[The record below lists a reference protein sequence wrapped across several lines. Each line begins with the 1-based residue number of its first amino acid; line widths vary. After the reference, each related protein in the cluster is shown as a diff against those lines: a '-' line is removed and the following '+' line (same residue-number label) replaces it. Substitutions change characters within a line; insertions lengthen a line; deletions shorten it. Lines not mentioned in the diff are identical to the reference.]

1 MRSRRKAHGL
11 LNGTI
16 ASSPRIEFRRD
27 ALPERRPPRASRRRG
42 GRRWRPVGAGLQ
54 TLPLIWYVAVGV
66 PARRRMAP
74 ALGDPGRGRPAG
86 GLPRLSARLRPAHA
100 RSPAAD
106 AGLSPRRPL
115 RRGAPPLAGVA
126 RRAGRRPL
134 LPRALRGA
142 RAHPAARSRGCAA
155 GSRRAPGARAGRG
168 LLLPPGPH
176 VPALDLRRAG
186 GARRDAAGRLAARQP
201 PAPRQLPAPARA
213 GGGHQRHRGR
223 GDRHHPGAALARHGH
238 RGRGGG
244 RRHLPRGARRAA
256 HLARAGALLP
266 GADGQGPL
274 PVHHGQVPYHARR
287 RRAEDGPRA
296 GERERSAHHLAR
308 ALSPR
313 AAPGRAAAAV
323 ERALRR
329 HELRR
334 PAPGAARVR
343 ARLRARHPGLRRALQ
358 GAPGAHRLRA
368 GERRVPHLA
377 RDQAQVRPCLHLQPL
392 PLARRPHPGGH
403 GEGDAHPARG
413 LSVAGGP
420 PLAARRAAD
429 TLLGVTAAAIPLST
443 TGMEAGVLG
452 LAALSCAALIGKWGV
467 VRRTPLDG
475 VLALFAG
482 VLALSTLASG
492 HPLEASGWARLWI
505 ALAYFVV
512 FWWLRDAA
520 HAVRLARVI
529 VVAGAVA
536 AAYGILQHFTGADWY
551 RTLLGRPTYVYPREP
566 GTPGYAVVGFFRS
579 YLTFAHVMIFPLAW
593 ALAGALAGRAAAVG
607 AALLVVLALV
617 FSTARGAWLAAV
629 AVGAAPALVARHRPA
644 RLVLPACAAAAGLAF
659 AGTPALR
666 AEAAH
671 MFSAGGANAGRVGI
685 YRANLDIV
693 HARPVLGLGFGR
705 HRKAAPAYY
714 AAYPAADRRSHAH
727 NNFLQMAA
735 EAGLAGLAAF
745 GLVYATLLRRGVET
759 IESARDGETWAADA
773 GAWAGVE

>member
-1 MRSRRKAHGL
+1 
-11 LNGTI
+11 
-16 ASSPRIEFRRD
+16 
-27 ALPERRPPRASRRRG
+27 
-42 GRRWRPVGAGLQ
+42 
-54 TLPLIWYVAVGV
+54 
-66 PARRRMAP
+66 MAP

-100 RSPAAD
+100 RPPAAD
-106 AGLSPRRPL
+106 AGLSPGRPL
-115 RRGAPPLAGVA
+115 RRGAPPLAGDA

-142 RAHPAARSRGCAA
+142 RAHPAARSRGRAT
-155 GSRRAPGARAGRG
+155 GGRRAPGARAGRG

-176 VPALDLRRAG
+176 VPALDLGRAG
-186 GARRDAAGRLAARQP
+186 GARRDAAGRLAARQS

-244 RRHLPRGARRAA
+244 RRHVPRGARRARARRARGAARALPAPRGGRGDHRLGPRLAGRAARRLEPLRGRSRPHLRRALAVRDPDRSHRAPAPARHPAHRGDPRAARGRRERGQARLRRRAGRRPLPGGAPRHGARGARDPA

-266 GADGQGPL
+266 GADGPGPPPL
-274 PVHHGQVPYHARR
+274 HHGQVPHHARR
-287 RRAEDGPRA
+287 RRAEDGLRA
-296 GERERSAHHLAR
+296 GERERSA
-308 ALSPR
+308 
-313 AAPGRAAAAV
+313 
-323 ERALRR
+323 
-329 HELRR
+329 
-334 PAPGAARVR
+334 
-343 ARLRARHPGLRRALQ
+343 
-358 GAPGAHRLRA
+358 
-368 GERRVPHLA
+368 
-377 RDQAQVRPCLHLQPL
+377 
-392 PLARRPHPGGH
+392 
-403 GEGDAHPARG
+403 AHPARR
-413 LSVAGGP
+413 LSVTAGP
-420 PLAARRAAD
+420 PRAARRAAD
-429 TLLGVTAAAIPLST
+429 TLLGFTAAAIPLST

-452 LAALSCAALIGKWGV
+452 LAALSCAALVGKWGV
-467 VRRTPLDG
+467 VRGTPLDG

-482 VLALSTLASG
+482 VMALSTLASG
-492 HPLEASGWARLWI
+492 HPLEASGWVRLWI

-512 FWWLRDAA
+512 FWWLRDPA

-536 AAYGILQHFTGADWY
+536 AAYGVLQHFTGADWY

-593 ALAGALAGRAAAVG
+593 ALAGALAGRAAALG

-617 FSTARGAWLAAV
+617 FSTARGAWLAALAV
-629 AVGAAPALVARHRPA
+629 AAALALVARDRRA

-659 AGTPALR
+659 AVTPALR

-685 YRANLDIV
+685 YRANLEIV
-693 HARPVLGLGFGR
+693 HARPLLGLGFGR
-705 HRKAAPAYY
+705 YRTAAPAYY

-745 GLVYATLLRRGVET
+745 GLVYATVLRRGAET
-759 IESARDGETWAADA
+759 IERAPDGATWAAAA
-773 GAWAGVE
+773 GAWAGVVGFLVGGLTQYTFGDAEVAIAMWVALAILARLGEEG